1 MFPSHDP
8 VSYNL
13 KWQFKKLPNYKWTE
27 CGKLINCQTGRIIKK
42 VLNGSIGYWI
52 AGDFY
57 SLTKLREQKL
67 FEKIKEEDCPF

>member
-1 MFPSHDP
+1 MNRIS

-13 KWQFKKLPNYKWTE
+13 IWEFKLLPYYKWSK
-27 CGKLINCQTGRIIKK
+27 CGKLINCRTGRIIKK

-57 SLTKLREQKL
+57 SLTKLKKEKL
-67 FEKIKEEDCPF
+67 VVKITESECPF